1 MAFDACS
8 PVTTTSAASSRKIE
22 RSSSSSADK
31 VFSDSA
37 VTDVDSGI
45 ATGLATTAIA
55 VAAGSG
61 ITAVTDATCTAGNAE
76 ICVEDAFTVDCIGTE
91 TGSDVD
97 SGITTAATKGKT
109 NAAAST
115 GLGLG

>member
-1 MAFDACS
+1 MAFDACT
-8 PVTTTSAASSRKIE
+8 PVTTTSATSSRKIE

-55 VAAGSG
+55 AAAGSG
-61 ITAVTDATCTAGNAE
+61 IAAVTGATCTAGNAE
-76 ICVEDAFTVDCIGTE
+76 ICVEDAFTVDSIGTE

>member
-61 ITAVTDATCTAGNAE
+61 ITGATCTAGNAE